1 MRCSG
6 HLLPENGNEIA
17 PNSYIFFDAKVG
29 LDTKGNLYEG
39 LVLPPAENTS
49 FGVFGVRSD
58 GVTPIFNG
66 YSKFTLSGN
75 GNSITGGNSTFDNT
89 AILYRNATGEPFQYD
104 ELGLWDGGANS
115 FYAYYFNES
124 EFSPSL
130 TDRNKIKYIQDTY
143 NVITGI
149 GINETGVYMEYVQPT
164 TLETMVDLMTANT
177 TAYRCDPVTGEVN
190 EEVTLD
196 FRHRLFAL
204 DIIVRNNQTRDTESG
219 FAAQKLT
226 VTSATASFEVPSGGL
241 LYFNQPDVPSSQTCP
256 VTYPFGGFQIGTP
269 GGSHIDTNLN
279 LDRLDAGYVRASFL
293 FLPCTSIKIKFVMEY
308 INRWGEETSYTYDSI
323 DGSDPALTV
332 EGGFLPG
339 HKYTFIII
347 KNNFGSEFEFVPKIA
362 EIGEDGTEGSW
373 NNKDVDHTFN

>member
-1 MRCSG
+1 MS
-6 HLLPENGNEIA
+6 LE
-17 PNSYIFFDAKVG
+17 
-29 LDTKGNLYEG
+29 TKANLYEG
-39 LVLPPAENTS
+39 LVLPQDANTS

-66 YSKFTLSGN
+66 YSRFTISEN
-75 GNSITGGNSTFDNT
+75 GNNITGGNSTFDNT
-89 AILYRNATGEPFQYD
+89 ALLYRSAAAEPFQYD
-104 ELGLWDGGANS
+104 ELALWDGGPNS

-130 TDRNKIKYIQDTY
+130 TDRNKIKHIQDTY
-143 NVITGI
+143 NVITDI
-149 GINETGVYMEYVQPT
+149 GVDETGVYMEYVQPI

-177 TAYRCDPVTGEVN
+177 TAYRRDPVTGEVN

-256 VTYPFGGFQIGTP
+256 VTYPFGGFQTGTP

-279 LDRLDAGYVRASFL
+279 LDRLDAGRVSASFL